1 MLNFILTK
9 DSICQ
14 KPILHLLMK
23 VLSGR
28 HADTLPSPGSP
39 CPALAGNVTRV
50 RPSPPCHGQLCV
62 TPYNGKCVSGINTTG
77 PLLSNIRNEGNQNN
91 TRTRHA
97 P

>member
-1 MLNFILTK
+1 MLNFIPTK

-14 KPILHLLMK
+14 EPILHLLMK

-50 RPSPPCHGQLCV
+50 LYWPALCV